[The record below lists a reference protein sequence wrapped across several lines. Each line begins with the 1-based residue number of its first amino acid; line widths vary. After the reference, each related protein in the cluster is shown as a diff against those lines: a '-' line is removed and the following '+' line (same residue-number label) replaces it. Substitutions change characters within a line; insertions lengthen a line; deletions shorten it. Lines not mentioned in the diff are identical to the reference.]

1 MGGLTDK
8 DGKMRVS
15 WKLLEVLGAVLTLFA
30 TLAILSVCPYFLL
43 FAYGPCDLSSSEGQ
57 TGVVVATAGA
67 VLVLAG
73 EIGRRKKPAP
83 KPPILESA

>member
-1 MGGLTDK
+1 MAKT
-8 DGKMRVS
+8 RVS

-57 TGVVVATAGA
+57 TGFVVATAGA

-73 EIGRRKKPAP
+73 EIGRRKKPSP
-83 KPPILESA
+83 KPPILEAA